1 MTVTTDRPDVTRGQ
15 SQRTDGIELS
25 LFASRVAAICDEMG
39 AMLGRTAFS
48 PNIRDRLDYSCALFD
63 PAGRLL
69 GQATHIPVHLGS
81 MAYAMRGVVA
91 SQDWQPG
98 DILVLN
104 DPFQGGT
111 HLPDVTLVSPV
122 FYDGDVTGFSA
133 NRAHHADIGAESP
146 GSMPLSRT
154 LAEEGRLIPPSWLV
168 RAGVTNHRLLEDIL
182 ADLSKPAVSRG
193 DFSAQMAAARL
204 GVSRLAGL
212 VSETGTAVFSRKCED
227 LQTYAKRLSASALKA
242 LPRVRF
248 EFSDVLDDD
257 GQGSGPVPIRVEIE
271 LSANGVLVDFSG
283 TADQVPGNL
292 NCPLPVTAAAVF
304 YVFRCLMPAQTPA
317 CDGAMSGI
325 RMVVPEGCILNAQA
339 PAAVAAGNVETS
351 MRIVDVIC
359 GALAR
364 AMPERIPA
372 ASQGTMNNLAM
383 GARGADGW
391 DYYETLAGG
400 CGAAPDCDGRS
411 ARHSHMTNTLN
422 TPVEVLEQHY
432 PLRVERY
439 RVRRG
444 SGGAGRWHGGN
455 GIERRYRFL
464 EDAQVSLLTER
475 RRLPPWALA
484 GGDSGKAGVNLL
496 DGESVPGKCQLSVRR
511 GQVLEI
517 RTPGG
522 GGFGPRR

>member
-81 MAYAMRGVVA
+81 MAYAMRDVVA
-91 SQDWQPG
+91 SHDWQPG

-168 RAGVTNHRLLEDIL
+168 RAGVTNQRLLEDIL

-212 VSETGTAVFSRKCED
+212 VC
-227 LQTYAKRLSASALKA
+227 
-242 LPRVRF
+242 P
-248 EFSDVLDDD
+248 
-257 GQGSGPVPIRVEIE
+257 
-271 LSANGVLVDFSG
+271 
-283 TADQVPGNL
+283 
-292 NCPLPVTAAAVF
+292 PLP
-304 YVFRCLMPAQTPA
+304 
-317 CDGAMSGI
+317 
-325 RMVVPEGCILNAQA
+325 
-339 PAAVAAGNVETS
+339 
-351 MRIVDVIC
+351 
-359 GALAR
+359 
-364 AMPERIPA
+364 
-372 ASQGTMNNLAM
+372 
-383 GARGADGW
+383 
-391 DYYETLAGG
+391 
-400 CGAAPDCDGRS
+400 
-411 ARHSHMTNTLN
+411 
-422 TPVEVLEQHY
+422 
-432 PLRVERY
+432 
-439 RVRRG
+439 
-444 SGGAGRWHGGN
+444 
-455 GIERRYRFL
+455 
-464 EDAQVSLLTER
+464 
-475 RRLPPWALA
+475 
-484 GGDSGKAGVNLL
+484 
-496 DGESVPGKCQLSVRR
+496 
-511 GQVLEI
+511 
-517 RTPGG
+517 
-522 GGFGPRR
+522 